1 MMNAGDAYHWLMQAS
16 AASRA
21 ESFDI
26 HVVASIFA
34 LAIDEAE
41 TENRTLC
48 DGIGLDGTEFADV
61 ADALF
66 PAAAPTLHKWGWH
79 VALEIGGEE
88 QNLRDLLH
96 MYAVRGAPLARAYAA
111 MVARRCARPHHLW
124 QDLGLRSRA
133 ELSQFMRRNF
143 PALAEKNRQDMKWK
157 KFLYRLICQSEGF
170 SFCTAPVC
178 SECDDFLNCFG
189 VEDGEGLLARV
200 RNGQQLAS
208 ISL

>member
-1 MMNAGDAYHWLMQAS
+1 MNVGDAYHWLIQAS

-21 ESFDI
+21 DSFDI
-26 HVVASIFA
+26 HVAASIFA

-41 TENRTLC
+41 IENRTLC
-48 DGIGLDGTEFADV
+48 DGVGLDGTEFADV

-66 PAAAPTLHKWGWH
+66 PAAAPTLHKLGRDI
-79 VALEIGGEE
+79 ALEIREE
-88 QNLRDLLH
+88 ERNLRDLLF
-96 MYAVRGAPLARAYAA
+96 MYTVRGAPLARAYAA

-124 QDLGLRSRA
+124 QDLGLRSRG
-133 ELSQFMRRNF
+133 ELSQFMRRKF

-200 RNGQQLAS
+200 RNGQLVS
-208 ISL
+208 IAL